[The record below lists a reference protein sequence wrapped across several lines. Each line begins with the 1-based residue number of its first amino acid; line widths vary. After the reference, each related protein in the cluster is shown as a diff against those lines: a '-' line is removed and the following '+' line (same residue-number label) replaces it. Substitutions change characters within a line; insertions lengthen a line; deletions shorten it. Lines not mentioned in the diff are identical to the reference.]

1 MALKM
6 YLLVLLSC
14 LYIVG
19 NVHAVG
25 KVSCFYDSKAYNRK
39 GLAKVTADELKPASL
54 LCNYII
60 YSFIGLDNDKYK
72 IKSLDEDLDT
82 EKGKNNFR
90 AVTNLKLVNPSLKV
104 LVSVGGFWDDD
115 EPEKYLKM
123 LEKQEH
129 RAKFIE
135 SAVKLARDYNFDGI
149 DLAWQFPIVKEKK
162 DRGTL
167 GSIWHSIKK
176 AVSSSTKDD
185 KEKEHKE
192 QFTALVRELGAALRG
207 HKMILTLSILPH
219 VNSKAYYDA
228 NNFKDWVEHIH
239 LMTYDYRTPKRTPN
253 EADFGA
259 PTQFLVGRNESY
271 NIEATVK
278 WWLEQKMPATKL
290 LIAIPTFARTWKL
303 TTDTKSGVPPV
314 AKADEEGEEGPYLKE
329 KGKMAYYELCP
340 ILSTEQNPPSTLLKK
355 VSDNTY
361 RTGSYA
367 YRLAGKDNK
376 PKGIWVSFEEPDVAA
391 KKAYYA
397 KLKGL
402 GGVAIVDLS
411 TDDFSG
417 SCDKNQVKFPI
428 TTQAKIN
435 L

>member
-6 YLLVLLSC
+6 HLLFLISS
-14 LYIVG
+14 LYVISYV
-19 NVHAVG
+19 NAVG
-25 KVSCFYDSKAYNRK
+25 KISCFYDSKAYNRK
-39 GLAKVTADELKPASL
+39 GIAQVTAEELKPAAL

-60 YSFIGLDNDKYK
+60 YSFVGMDSDKYK
-72 IKSLDEDLDT
+72 IKSLDESLDT

-90 AVTNLKLVNPSLKV
+90 AVTNLKLLNPQLKV

-115 EPEKYLKM
+115 EPEKYLKS

-135 SAVKLARDYNFDGI
+135 SAVKLAKDYNFDGI

-176 AVSSSTKDD
+176 AVTSSTKDD

-207 HKMILTLSILPH
+207 NKQILTLSVLPH
-219 VNSKAYYDA
+219 VNSKAYFDG
-228 NNFKDWVEHIH
+228 NNFKDWIEHIH
-239 LMTYDYRTPKRTPN
+239 LMTYDYRTPKRTPE
-253 EADFGA
+253 EADFAA

-278 WWLEQKMPATKL
+278 WWLEQKMPANKL
-290 LIAIPTFARTWKL
+290 LITIPTFGRTWKL
-303 TTDTKSGVPPV
+303 TTDSGKTGVPPV
-314 AKADEEGEEGPYLKE
+314 KKADEEGEEGAYLKE
-329 KGKMAYYELCP
+329 KGRMAYYEICP
-340 ILSTEQNPPSTLLKK
+340 ILSTDANPPSTLLKK
-355 VSDNTY
+355 VTDSTY

-367 YRLAGKDNK
+367 FRPADSKK
-376 PKGIWVSFEEPDVAA
+376 KGIWVSYEDPDVAA

-402 GGVAIVDLS
+402 GGVAIMDLS
-411 TDDFSG
+411 LDDFKG
-417 SCDKNQVKFPI
+417 SCDKTGVKFPI